1 MPDRHCPKGAAA
13 GPQFVLLPVC
23 RYSSCM
29 PGLCGG
35 MLKAPAAERQ
45 RSGPLQPTV
54 ARERTTAKVSW
65 PLLASTLGVPPAIGR
80 DLSSGVKYIWRNGLN
95 KRAGVHDSP
104 YAAPVVLALA

>member
-13 GPQFVLLPVC
+13 GSQFVLLPVC

-54 ARERTTAKVSW
+54 ARERTTARAAATDGVEREGALRAVSAR
-65 PLLASTLGVPPAIGR
+65 PVAPSAGSPQARRRPGR
-80 DLSSGVKYIWRNGLN
+80 
-95 KRAGVHDSP
+95 
-104 YAAPVVLALA
+104 